1 MISLPE
7 LVALLHQADWT
18 RLCLSARITRERDRE
33 VDLRFR
39 RRTETDLQRR
49 SRAAFSRVTGIPD
62 PDEPTPGELERE
74 YQVLLAPGGRY
85 RVEAMAGG
93 APAAISDGESRWM
106 LVADLTVRR
115 PGGPDPA
122 FSGLLTPQ
130 WLLAWHHLQVTGDTD
145 VAGRPA
151 YQVTAT
157 PRRSSRRLADTY
169 DRLDRVDVL
178 VDAGLGIIRRSE
190 QVFDGQVLQ
199 RAQLHD
205 LILDP
210 PEAADPALFTRPP
223 HAVDSDRT
231 GRGEQHGHGWA
242 AAGTAAGVAASAMG
256 FAGRHIPHRAPRRT
270 AGDTEPVMPADARR
284 GPAPAASRVP
294 AGGELANLLH
304 RTGRP
309 PPAFTAEL
317 HRWVDDEA
325 YLAVIEEFRGA
336 LPPWL
341 DGILGPDAL
350 WDALEEYDPEDSSE
364 HQTAGLRVAAPGR
377 YRIDYRTGN
386 WRTRCAA
393 VACDG
398 ANTRRIFANRVA
410 IGPARPLTDDI
421 ARLVDPAWLLSTW
434 RLSTAGTAMIA
445 GRPGVRIVAEPARG
459 LVAAGGFA
467 VVEVIVDAELGVLL
481 QHTSFAGERPVVRT
495 ELRNLA
501 PTGDQAAGFGADAA
515 PGLREV
521 PDTGGL
527 LSDRN
532 LPRPVQAAGAAA
544 AVAGFGAVAGAVA
557 VTGWLEKHRPRR
569 EPGA

>member
-1 MISLPE
+1 MFDRIAQWQPDQGAAAAARS
-7 LVALLHQADWT
+7 VSALALAALAVIHV
-18 RLCLSARITRERDRE
+18 
-33 VDLRFR
+33 VDLPG
-39 RRTETDLQRR
+39 TL
-49 SRAAFSRVTGIPD
+49 G
-62 PDEPTPGELERE
+62 PTP
-74 YQVLLAPGGRY
+74 
-85 RVEAMAGG
+85 
-93 APAAISDGESRWM
+93 
-106 LVADLTVRR
+106 LV
-115 PGGPDPA
+115 GIG
-122 FSGLLTPQ
+122 
-130 WLLAWHHLQVTGDTD
+130 
-145 VAGRPA
+145 
-151 YQVTAT
+151 Y
-157 PRRSSRRLADTY
+157 
-169 DRLDRVDVL
+169 
-178 VDAGLGIIRRSE
+178 LGIIVAS
-190 QVFDGQVLQ
+190 VLIGGM
-199 RAQLHD
+199 
-205 LILDP
+205 LI
-210 PEAADPALFTRPP
+210 ARPHP
-223 HAVDSDRT
+223 LV
-231 GRGEQHGHGWA
+231 WA
-242 AAGTAAGVAASAMG
+242 ATGAVAASAMG

-434 RLSTAGTAMIA
+434 RLSTAGTATVA

-521 PDTGGL
+521 PDEVREAADGMGLGPGQRLLRVELPLALPAVIAGVRIATVTVISLATVASLVDDQGLGVPILSAISDNVFKTELISAGALAVLLALVADGL
-527 LSDRN
+527 LV
-532 LPRPVQAAGAAA
+532 LLQ
-544 AVAGFGAVAGAVA
+544 
-557 VTGWLEKHRPRR
+557 RR
-569 EPGA
+569 LTPWARSA